1 MALKGT
7 YNFKG
12 ISVADAYVKVCNV
25 NYSTNEQ
32 VTSQLKSAAVYNPDG
47 SIKTAEVFEDVTV
60 VNKEGNYTVKVWK
73 DKATRDASGSW
84 YNHIDSMSGTFEMD
98 TKASAKNPVA
108 QAYVAMKAEDAW
120 KDYEDA

>member
-25 NYSTNEQ
+25 NYSTSEH
-32 VTSQLKSAAVYNPDG
+32 VTSQLKTAAVYNPDG
-47 SIKTAEVFEDVTV
+47 SIKTPEVYEDVTV
-60 VNKEGNYTVKVWK
+60 VSKKGEYVVKIWK

-84 YNHIDSMSGTFEMD
+84 HNHIAQSSGTFDMD
-98 TKASAKNPVA
+98 TKASAKNPVV
-108 QAYVAMKAEDAW
+108 QAYEAMKAVDAW